1 VQPST
6 PWDVV
11 LYVDA
16 GAGDEQLAA
25 LADIFPGRASGT
37 VARLYGPAIG
47 EVYAVRPARITLEHT
62 APRRRRTG
70 RYARPAGR
78 PPTLQKQQNIRR

>member
-1 VQPST
+1 MLLPRPQGTARRHLRLSRDRVGTTFRTGSAEQ

-16 GAGDEQLAA
+16 GASDEQLAA
-25 LADIFPGRASGT
+25 LADIFLGRASGT

-47 EVYAVRPARITLEHT
+47 EV
-62 APRRRRTG
+62 
-70 RYARPAGR
+70 
-78 PPTLQKQQNIRR
+78 